1 MIVGEAGIAWLA
13 AESGARMDRASGQ
26 ESDLKLTLRRRRTSL
41 VRVSWEEVFLQGWEL
56 RGGGGGRLTANSDDE
71 VEQDRLVGEP
81 ALRRVNSSCC
91 SSASRFGL
99 ICNEDPATTC
109 VETEHSVCAISVG
122 IVGVSGKKSPAQDA
136 SATNECISI
145 LLPGQQLGM

>member
-1 MIVGEAGIAWLA
+1 MIVGKVGIAWLA
-13 AESGARMDRASGQ
+13 PVSDARMDKASGH

-41 VRVSWEEVFLQGWEL
+41 VRVSWEEVFLQDWAL

-81 ALRRVNSSCC
+81 ALRRVSSSCC
-91 SSASRFGL
+91 KRASRFGL

-109 VETEHSVCAISVG
+109 GETVHSVCAIAVG
-122 IVGVSGKKSPAQDA
+122 IVGVSGGKSS
-136 SATNECISI
+136 SARRRCD
-145 LLPGQQLGM
+145 QRVY